1 MNHEASRVRPKRSC
15 VEIEESRAWMGFY
28 RRVGQDPVMAAEVM
42 AQLEAD
48 PMMKRNHLALYLCCK
63 QSLRTHKATA
73 ARNRRIGQFVRWLL
87 HGVFV
92 APALALRHMLRQ
104 GGDIAVECLPPT
116 ANEPAATQVKRLKKA
131 PEFAQAQSSFEAQAP
146 VPKDAPSATSGE
158 PSKPNAV
165 SQTA

>member
-1 MNHEASRVRPKRSC
+1 MNHEASRVRPKRTC

-48 PMMKRNHLALYLCCK
+48 PLMKRNHLALYLCCK
-63 QSLRTHKATA
+63 QSLRTHKAA
-73 ARNRRIGQFVRWLL
+73 VARNRRIGQFVRWLF

-92 APALALRHMLRQ
+92 APALALRQMLRQ

-131 PEFAQAQSSFEAQAP
+131 PEFAQAQSSFAAQAP
-146 VPKDAPSATSGE
+146 EPNGAPSATSGE

>member
-1 MNHEASRVRPKRSC
+1 MKRPAFAQNAPVSRLRSLAPGWAFTVEWVRTPSWPPKS
-15 VEIEESRAWMGFY
+15 
-28 RRVGQDPVMAAEVM
+28 M

-48 PMMKRNHLALYLCCK
+48 PLMKRNHLALYLCCK

-73 ARNRRIGQFVRWLL
+73 ARNRRIGQFVRWLF
-87 HGVFV
+87 HGAFV
-92 APALALRHMLRQ
+92 APALAIRQMLRQ

-116 ANEPAATQVKRLKKA
+116 ATEPAATQVKRLKKA

-146 VPKDAPSATSGE
+146 APKDTPSATSGE
-158 PSKPNAV
+158 PSKSNAV

>member
-1 MNHEASRVRPKRSC
+1 
-15 VEIEESRAWMGFY
+15 
-28 RRVGQDPVMAAEVM
+28 
-42 AQLEAD
+42 
-48 PMMKRNHLALYLCCK
+48 MMKRNHLALYLCCK

-73 ARNRRIGQFVRWLL
+73 ARNRRIGQFVRWLF

-131 PEFAQAQSSFEAQAP
+131 PEFAQAQSSFEGQPP
-146 VPKDAPSATSGE
+146 VSTDAPAATSGE